1 MSHVVIDEDR
11 CKGCALC
18 TLVCPHDLVHIAD
31 RFNAK
36 GYRPSEFTDPQGR
49 CTGCTNCAIM
59 CPDVAI
65 VVYRTSRQGVIQSEA
80 TGMGQRLTPRRQ
92 EPGR

>member
-1 MSHVVIDEDR
+1 MSRAVIDEDR

-18 TLVCPHDLVHIAD
+18 TLVCPYDLVHIAD

-36 GYRPSEFTDPQGR
+36 GYRPSEFVDPQGR
-49 CTGCTNCAIM
+49 CIGCANCAVM

-65 VVYRTSRQGVIQSEA
+65 VVYRTPRQGV
-80 TGMGQRLTPRRQ
+80 R
-92 EPGR
+92 